1 MKERLITSIVLVV
14 SLLVVG
20 IINNIFLT
28 NLVIALITI
37 LGLYEAQKL
46 LDVNDEKVFYF
57 LSIMSVLA
65 IFINPLF
72 IAVVSIVTI
81 GGYIAFYQKDLNL
94 ISLGLY
100 PFLSLMLLEALYLI
114 GGMKA
119 LLWLIV
125 IVALTDSMAYV
136 IGKNFGRKFFNKEF
150 SLTSPNKTWEGV
162 LGGIVSG
169 TIIGAFA
176 GLIFFN
182 FFTSFFI
189 SFFVSVASV
198 FGDLFESYL
207 KRRAGVKDSGNILP
221 GHGGVLDRVDGYL
234 FAAPLLWSIILYL
247 GKI

>member
-1 MKERLITSIVLVV
+1 MKERLVTSIVLVV
-14 SLLVVG
+14 LLLLVG
-20 IINNIFLT
+20 IINNVFLT

-37 LGLYEAQKL
+37 AGLYEAQKL
-46 LDVNDEKVFYF
+46 FDVNDEKVFYF
-57 LSIMSVLA
+57 LSVMSVLA

-72 IAVVSIVTI
+72 IAAVSIVAV

-100 PFLSLMLLEALYLI
+100 PFLSLMLLEALYLT
-114 GGMKA
+114 GGMKTI
-119 LLWLIV
+119 LWLIV

-136 IGKNFGRKFFNKEF
+136 VGKNFGKKFFNKEF

-162 LGGIVSG
+162 LGGIASG
-169 TIIGAFA
+169 TIIGAFV
-176 GLIFFN
+176 GLMFFD
-182 FFTSFFI
+182 FVTSFIISFFI
-189 SFFVSVASV
+189 SVASV

-234 FAAPLLWSIILYL
+234 FAAPLLWSIMLSL
-247 GKI
+247 GNI